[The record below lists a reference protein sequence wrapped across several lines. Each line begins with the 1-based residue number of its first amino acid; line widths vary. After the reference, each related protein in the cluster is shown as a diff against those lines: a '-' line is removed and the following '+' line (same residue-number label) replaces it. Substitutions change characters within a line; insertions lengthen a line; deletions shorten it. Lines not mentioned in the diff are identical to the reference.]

1 MAGLAVLTD
10 KVRGLCRVSDK
21 INQVNN
27 MHRKMIFTVKQLLQ
41 EITEKI
47 SMETD
52 RLSGGQVT
60 VRLLTALT
68 LKLKHFL
75 SNN

>member
-1 MAGLAVLTD
+1 MAGIAVLTD

-47 SMETD
+47 SRE
-52 RLSGGQVT
+52 LT
-60 VRLLTALT
+60 V
-68 LKLKHFL
+68 
-75 SNN
+75 